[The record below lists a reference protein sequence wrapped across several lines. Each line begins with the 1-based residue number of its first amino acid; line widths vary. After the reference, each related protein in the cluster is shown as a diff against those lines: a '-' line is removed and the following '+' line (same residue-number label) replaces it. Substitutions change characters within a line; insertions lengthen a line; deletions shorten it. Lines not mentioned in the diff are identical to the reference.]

1 MTAPLTQAMCNA
13 LRRAP
18 RDWARFP
25 PYIEASPRV
34 IKALA
39 ARGLVEIKRVT
50 WLGEHTDMWRGMRKA

>member
-1 MTAPLTQAMCNA
+1 MAQLTQAMCNA

-39 ARGLVEIKRVT
+39 ARGLVEIKHVA
-50 WLGEHTDMWRGMRKA
+50 WLGEHTEMWRRMRKA